1 MKKIISFLSFVFSLV
16 ILFSCEP
23 GRDENGDLLFGVNQN
38 PETGGGTTG
47 VSKLLKKMTATDNEG
62 NMSTFI
68 YNYENGLLKSVNI
81 NENEDQRDL
90 DLTYDKDKISTM
102 VMTETDGSNII
113 TTTADLI
120 YDNNN
125 KLINTAGKMESGGEE
140 ISKNKTTFTY
150 NGTVLKKIE
159 TSIQQKDPENPDT
172 YVDLFKQV
180 SDILFQGN
188 NIASWK
194 MTMTTISPLPVGIPP
209 IVLDVKFSN
218 YDTAKNPLATLPREF
233 NIAAA
238 HLLSGT
244 NSIQGLSV
252 NNYRTASTT
261 AGGTSQDV
269 TYVYEYDKDG
279 YPKSATS
286 TQGTLTYEYQ

>member
-16 ILFSCEP
+16 VLFSCEP
-23 GRDENGDLLFGVNQN
+23 GRDENGDLLFGVIQN
-38 PETGGGTTG
+38 PETSAN
-47 VSKLLKKMTATDNEG
+47 SKLLKKMTATDNEG
-62 NMSTFI
+62 NLSTFI
-68 YNYENGLLKSVNI
+68 YNYENGLLKSVSI

-102 VMTETDGSNII
+102 VITETDGSNII

-120 YDNNN
+120 YDNN
-125 KLINTAGKMESGGEE
+125 KLIGTVGKMESGVEE
-140 ISKNKTTFTY
+140 ISTNKTTFTY
-150 NGTVLKKIE
+150 NGTLLQKIE

-172 YVDLFKQV
+172 YVDAFKQV

-194 MTMTTISPLPVGIPP
+194 MTMTTISPLPVGVPP
-209 IVLDVKFSN
+209 IVFDVKFSN
-218 YDTAKNPLATLPREF
+218 YDTSKNPLATLPREF

-252 NNYRTASTT
+252 NNYRNASST